1 MLKDEMTKK
10 EIAEHFRVHQSSVQR
25 WIDTWQLVGGEKKNI
40 DGVSKWVFKKQDILN
55 YLEEINAEIS

>member
-1 MLKDEMTKK
+1 MTKK

-55 YLEEINAEIS
+55 YLERQK